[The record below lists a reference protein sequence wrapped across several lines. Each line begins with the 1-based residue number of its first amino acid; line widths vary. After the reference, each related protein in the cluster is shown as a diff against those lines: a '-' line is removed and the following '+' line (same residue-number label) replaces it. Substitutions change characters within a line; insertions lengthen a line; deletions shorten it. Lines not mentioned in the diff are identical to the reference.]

1 MVSCIGGKFFF
12 HFYYMKV
19 LHISAECFPAAKVG
33 GLADVVGALPKH
45 LQQLGVSSS
54 VVIPKYNTSWL
65 TSASYSTIYK
75 GSAKMHLTYH
85 SFTIEQVASIEL
97 GFNLFVVNLPEMFD
111 REGIYL
117 DRSGQGYTDHVERF
131 LAFQIAVL
139 EWLVNTPS
147 YVDLIHCHDHHSGF
161 IPFLLKHGI
170 VYKSLSK
177 IPTIFTVHNAAYHG
191 SFSWEKLYL
200 LPWFDHEER
209 QMLDWNH
216 LIDPLAVGIKTAWRV
231 TTVSPNY
238 LEELKNGENG
248 LEWLFQH
255 EQHKSKGI
263 LNGIDQSVWN
273 PKLDNLLSFQLID
286 DDWDTFKS
294 KNKSVLQTYFG
305 LEPGLPIVT
314 FIGRLAREKGADLLP
329 DLIKKIMTSGVD
341 VAMVVLGTGDQMIMD
356 QLLIHKHRFEGRFA
370 TALEY
375 NEPLAHQLYAGSD
388 FLLMPSRIE
397 PCGLNQMYAMRYGTM
412 PIVREVG
419 GLKDTVIDMDHSEIQ
434 GSGITFEHFNLE
446 DSYEAVQRAVK
457 LYFQQ
462 KDQFEQI
469 RNYITTIDHSWE
481 ASANTY
487 LEIYEELT
495 MVE

>member
-1 MVSCIGGKFFF
+1 
-12 HFYYMKV
+12 MKV

-33 GLADVVGALPKH
+33 GLADVVGALPKY
-45 LQQLGVSSS
+45 LQKLGVYSS
-54 VVIPKYNTSWL
+54 VVIPKYNTPWL
-65 TSASYSTIYK
+65 ANASYSTIYK
-75 GSAKMHLTYH
+75 GSAKMHLSYYA
-85 SFTIEQVASIEL
+85 FTIEQVESKDL
-97 GFNLFVVNLPEMFD
+97 GFKLFVVNLPEMFD

-117 DRSGQGYTDHVERF
+117 DRGGHGYSDHVERY

-139 EWLVNTPS
+139 EWLDNTPS
-147 YVDLIHCHDHHSGF
+147 YVDLIHCHDHHTGF
-161 IPFLLKHGI
+161 IPFLLKHGTS
-170 VYKSLSK
+170 YKRLSH

-200 LPWFDHEER
+200 LPWFDHEAR
-209 QMLDWNH
+209 QMLDWNQM
-216 LIDPLAVGIKTAWRV
+216 IDPLAVGIKTAWRV

-238 LEELKNGENG
+238 LEELKQGENG

-263 LNGIDQSVWN
+263 LNGIDQTVWN
-273 PKLDNLLSFQLID
+273 PKLDKLLAFQLVD
-286 DDWDTFKS
+286 RDWDTFKS
-294 KNKSVLQTYFG
+294 NNKSFLQSYFG
-305 LEPGLPIVT
+305 LESDLPIIT

-341 VAMVVLGTGDQMIMD
+341 AAVVVLGTGDQMIMD
-356 QLLIHKHRFEGRFA
+356 QLLLHKHRFEGRFA

-397 PCGLNQMYAMRYGTM
+397 PCGLNQMYAMRYGTV
-412 PIVREVG
+412 PIVRSVG
-419 GLKDTVIDMDHSEIQ
+419 GLKDTVVDVKHADVQ
-434 GSGITFEHFNLE
+434 GSGIRFEHFNLE
-446 DSYEAVQRAVK
+446 DSFEAIQRAVT

-462 KDQFEQI
+462 SNQFEQI

-481 ASANTY
+481 ASAIAY
-487 LEIYEELT
+487 KEMYIELT
-495 MVE
+495 TS